1 MSHSIIIGI
10 AGGSASGKTSIA
22 KAVYEYFK
30 GSHKTCIIKQDDYY
44 KDQSHLSFEERV
56 KTNYD
61 HPFAFDNDLLVE
73 QLHELKKG
81 NTVAKPTYD
90 YTIHNRSDV
99 VETITPRDVYIL
111 EGLFV
116 LYDENI
122 RQLCDIL
129 VFVDTDADIRFIRRL
144 RRDIEERGRSLDSVC
159 EQYLNTVRP
168 MHEQFVEPSKKYAH
182 IIIPEGGTNTVAI
195 DLLIT
200 KIASVIDK
208 KIHDS
213 NSKKIMNTISI
224 LLVVSILA
232 WMIAYLFIRDLDP
245 KFEILYLISFISIFI
260 TGFFS
265 IFMNQK
271 NDYGQIISAKVLGF
285 RNYLITAEKNEL
297 EALVLDD
304 PDYFYNILPYTY
316 ALGISEKWI
325 NNFEKNNVSN
335 IDINALD
342 YYESNLFMVMSE

>member
-1 MSHSIIIGI
+1 M
-10 AGGSASGKTSIA
+10 
-22 KAVYEYFK
+22 
-30 GSHKTCIIKQDDYY
+30 
-44 KDQSHLSFEERV
+44 
-56 KTNYD
+56 
-61 HPFAFDNDLLVE
+61 VE

-208 KIHDS
+208 KI
-213 NSKKIMNTISI
+213 
-224 LLVVSILA
+224 
-232 WMIAYLFIRDLDP
+232 
-245 KFEILYLISFISIFI
+245 
-260 TGFFS
+260 
-265 IFMNQK
+265 
-271 NDYGQIISAKVLGF
+271 
-285 RNYLITAEKNEL
+285 
-297 EALVLDD
+297 
-304 PDYFYNILPYTY
+304 
-316 ALGISEKWI
+316 
-325 NNFEKNNVSN
+325 
-335 IDINALD
+335 
-342 YYESNLFMVMSE
+342 